1 MSTFGG
7 AQEITFQLKSKE
19 STDVCGRLYLG
30 SHESARLLPELKDG
44 KIQLVV
50 NCTNDEEVPCFHAD
64 KGIKYLRIAVN
75 DNESAMILPYLDGA
89 ADAIATAVG
98 QGENVLVHC
107 QQGIS
112 RSATI
117 LAAFL
122 IKHCG
127 LTADAAIALIQS
139 CRHVANP
146 NVGFRHQLQDFQRAA
161 SGSGTATSL
170 DQNWCYQSL
179 GRFAT
184 GRADEAFA
192 SLESN
197 CESNPRR
204 VLQLGLDFVL
214 GRGIKDSDV
223 LWYASLL
230 RTLETSYSSCNALEL
245 LWQELTSEDFQ
256 ESWGPD
262 FSPQLLQDTLYVTL
276 KKHLERKGGQ
286 G

>member
-1 MSTFGG
+1 MSAFGG
-7 AQEITFQLKSKE
+7 YAQEIPFKLS
-19 STDVCGRLYLG
+19 SSVAVCGRLYLG
-30 SHESARLLPELKDG
+30 SHESAMQWQELKDG

-64 KGIKYLRIAVN
+64 QGLRYLRIAVN

-122 IKHCG
+122 VKHCG
-127 LTADAAIALIQS
+127 LTADSAIEQIQS
-139 CRHVANP
+139 RRHVANP
-146 NVGFRHQLQDFQRAA
+146 NVGFRRQLQDFQQAA
-161 SGSGTATSL
+161 SGGGNGTATSL

-179 GRFAT
+179 GCFAT
-184 GRADEAFA
+184 GRTDEAFA
-192 SLESN
+192 SLDSLGEFKTK
-197 CESNPRR
+197 R
-204 VLQLGLDFVL
+204 VLQVGLDFVL

-230 RTLETSYSSCNALEL
+230 RTLSSCNALEL

-276 KKHLERKGGQ
+276 KKHVEHKDGQ
-286 G
+286 R